1 MLRSV
6 ATKLVRD
13 QRRAIAWWTLGLIA
27 LTAFT
32 LLAYP
37 SVRDSPEMNQY
48 MEDLPEAV
56 VALFGNETD
65 LTSPEGYLNSQ
76 LFSLM
81 APLLLAIYAVTLGT
95 GAIAG
100 EEEKRTLDLL
110 LSTPVPRW
118 RVVVEKAVGIVAIV
132 AVLGVGLWLQLWIEA
147 LAVDM
152 EIGAGALAAAT
163 VASTLLALV
172 LGALALT
179 VGCITGRR
187 GVSLAI
193 SSAVGVAAYLVSS
206 LAPLYDGLEPLKR
219 LSPFYWAIGTDP
231 LRDGLS
237 LGGTTALVAVT
248 VALVGAGLVAFER
261 RDVAV

>member
-1 MLRSV
+1 MLRNV
-6 ATKLVRD
+6 ATKLIRD
-13 QRRAIAWWTLGLIA
+13 QRRAIVWWTLGLVA
-27 LTAFT
+27 LTAVT

-48 MEDLPEAV
+48 MEDLPEAM

-65 LTSPEGYLNSQ
+65 LTSPEGFLNSQ

-81 APLLLAIYAVTLGT
+81 VPLLLAIYAVTLGT

-118 RVVVEKAVGIVAIV
+118 RVVVEKAAGIVAVVV
-132 AVLGVGLWLQLWIEA
+132 ALGIGLWLVLWVEAKAVGLEA
-147 LAVDM
+147 LALA
-152 EIGAGALAAAT
+152 IGCL
-163 VASTLLALV
+163 
-172 LGALALT
+172 
-179 VGCITGRR
+179 TGRR

-193 SSAVGVAAYLVSS
+193 SSAVGVAAYLISS
-206 LAPLYDGLEPLKR
+206 LAPLYDGIEPLKR
-219 LSPFYWAIGTDP
+219 LSPFYWAIGTDL

-237 LGGTTALVAVT
+237 LGGTVALVAVT
-248 VALVGAGLVAFER
+248 VALVGAGLVAFEW